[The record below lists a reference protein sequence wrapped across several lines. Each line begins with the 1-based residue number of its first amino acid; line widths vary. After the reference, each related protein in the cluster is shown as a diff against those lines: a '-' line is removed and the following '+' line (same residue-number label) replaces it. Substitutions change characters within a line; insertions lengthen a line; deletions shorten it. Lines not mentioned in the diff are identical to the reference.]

1 MERGVSQTVLMT
13 DDISADTSKDDLQL
27 IRNAT

>member
-13 DDISADTSKDDLQL
+13 DDIFADTPKDDLQL